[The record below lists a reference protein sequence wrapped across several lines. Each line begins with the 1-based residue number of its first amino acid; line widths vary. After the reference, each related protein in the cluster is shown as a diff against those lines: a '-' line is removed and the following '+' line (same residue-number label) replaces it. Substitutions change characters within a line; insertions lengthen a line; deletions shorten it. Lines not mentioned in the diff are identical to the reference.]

1 MAFTDFN
8 ADSLYES
15 GCYCSI
21 TGIDFDYKE
30 FISTFGEEKFDWLKD
45 QFASAGMPLRGF
57 IGNSAIFDLP
67 TPLRDCLREEIEEIF
82 EKEIFSNQ

>member
-8 ADSLYES
+8 ANSLYES

-21 TGIDFDYKE
+21 TGIDFDYKD

-45 QFASAGMPLRGF
+45 QFAIAGMPLRGYL
-57 IGNSAIFDLP
+57 GDSAIFDLP
-67 TPLRDCLREEIEEIF
+67 TPLRDCLRDEIDEILDN
-82 EKEIFSNQ
+82 EILVNQ